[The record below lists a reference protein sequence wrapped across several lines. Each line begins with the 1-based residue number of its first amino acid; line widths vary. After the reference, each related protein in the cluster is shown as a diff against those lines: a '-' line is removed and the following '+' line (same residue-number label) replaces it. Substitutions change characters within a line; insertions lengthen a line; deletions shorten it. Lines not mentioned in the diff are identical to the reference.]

1 MGILH
6 IGHITD
12 PQYLCG
18 VGQKREHHDYL
29 SQIILPHVLGS
40 SNQVSCEHV
49 KRIKLY
55 LNLMFCILIF
65 CRRRLIPFCIL
76 WRRKRR
82 LINRELGLERGG
94 GRFTV
99 HSGGQGSILLYV
111 GEGGGQWGGSENQQ
125 NWRESTKLDCIGGG
139 GGGGGACSPYALVQ
153 WETLVLLQ
161 LRFVLLT
168 TKLYVNLK
176 ILKTK
181 PLKTQNY

>member
-94 GRFTV
+94 GEV
-99 HSGGQGSILLYV
+99 HGSFRWT
-111 GEGGGQWGGSENQQ
+111 GEHTFICRGGGGQWGGSENQQ

-139 GGGGGACSPYALVQ
+139 GGGGGGG
-153 WETLVLLQ
+153 
-161 LRFVLLT
+161 
-168 TKLYVNLK
+168 
-176 ILKTK
+176 
-181 PLKTQNY
+181 